1 MTCSCA
7 DANEIYDQA
16 SSNCIKNCAVNNG
29 GCDGEEC
36 RNGACVA
43 CLEHEYFASDLTCKI
58 NPCSADGVCEGK
70 ICQNDD
76 GVAKCTERELIFRYL
91 SSKLELKSVFCKLRP
106 K

>member
-7 DANEIYDQA
+7 DANEIYDEA
-16 SSNCIKNCAVNNG
+16 SSKCIKDCTIDNG
-29 GCDGEEC
+29 GCVGQEC

-43 CLEHEYFASDLTCKI
+43 CLGNEYFASDSTCKI

-76 GVAKCTERELIFRYL
+76 GVAKCTERE
-91 SSKLELKSVFCKLRP
+91 
-106 K
+106 